1 MKKKL
6 LFLSSFLIFTLYPF
20 FVNTSF
26 SGEKG
31 AKSGSVIFYEGK
43 NKILCSFKVEFAIT
57 EFEQT
62 MGLMFR
68 KSMDKHKGMLFV
80 HKDDE
85 IRHYWMKNTYIP
97 LDMIFIDSNK
107 TVVDI
112 YKDARPLDET
122 TISSKAK
129 ARYVLE
135 INSGE
140 ADNCGIKR
148 GTKVKITIDK

>member
-1 MKKKL
+1 
-6 LFLSSFLIFTLYPF
+6 
-20 FVNTSF
+20 
-26 SGEKG
+26 
-31 AKSGSVIFYEGK
+31 
-43 NKILCSFKVEFAIT
+43 
-57 EFEQT
+57 
-62 MGLMFR
+62 
-68 KSMDKHKGMLFV
+68 MDKNRGMLFI
-80 HKDDE
+80 HKDND

-97 LDMIFIDSNK
+97 LDMIFIDSNY

-122 TISSKAK
+122 TISSKIK

-148 GTKVKITIDK
+148 GTKVRIIKNK

>member
-1 MKKKL
+1 MSKNQ
-6 LFLSSFLIFTLYPF
+6 LFTFCFLVFIFCLF
-20 FVNTSF
+20 FINPSF
-26 SGEKG
+26 SDEKG
-31 AKSGSVIFYEGK
+31 TIIFYEGK
-43 NKILCSFKVEFAIT
+43 NKMLCSFKVEFAIT
-57 EFEQT
+57 EYEQT

-68 KSMDKHKGMLFV
+68 KFMDKNRGMLFI
-80 HKDDE
+80 HKDND

-97 LDMIFIDSNK
+97 LDMIFIDSNY

-122 TISSKAK
+122 TISSKIK

-148 GTKVKITIDK
+148 GTKVRIIKNK